1 MLSCH
6 ASSVLAMPRTDR
18 HISGRQALWD
28 SEQQL
33 DRETLQPL
41 PIPFSPAFHPGHLI
55 DNPEGEPILIPA
67 AFECG

>member
-1 MLSCH
+1 
-6 ASSVLAMPRTDR
+6 MPRTDG

-41 PIPFSPAFHPGHLI
+41 PIPYSLAFHPKHLI
-55 DNPEGEPILIPA
+55 DNPEGNRILIPA